1 MKKLTLHAKN
11 FPRLLKAIPGAPQ
24 ELYVLGDSF
33 EDLMT
38 RPCLAVV
45 GSRRAS
51 PYGRRVTDS
60 LVSDLSRQ
68 GMVIVSGLAYG
79 IDSIAHASTLAAG
92 GKTIA
97 VLPGGLDNIYPVSH
111 QKLAEQ
117 ILTSG
122 GALVSEYPPGT
133 SAYKHHFIAR
143 NRIISGLSS
152 AVLITEAAEKSGSLH
167 TANFAL
173 EQGRDVM
180 AVPGSIYNQLSAGT
194 NRLIRTGATPI
205 TCAQD
210 VLDVLGLEQ
219 IALELD
225 DILAGRS
232 PAEQK
237 VLGLLGGGSTDDS
250 TLFEKS
256 RLDVSLFNRT
266 LTGLEIAGIIKRVG
280 ASTWALRV

>member
-24 ELYVLGDSF
+24 ELYVLGDNF
-33 EDLMT
+33 GDLMT

-117 ILTSG
+117 ILKSG

-133 SAYKHHFIAR
+133 SAHKHHFVAR

-180 AVPGSIYNQLSAGT
+180 AVPGSIYNHLSAGT

-219 IALELD
+219 IALKLD
-225 DILAGRS
+225 DLLAGRS

-237 VLGLLGGGSTDDS
+237 VLGLLDGGSTDDS

-256 RLDVSLFNRT
+256 CLDVSLFNRT

>member
-24 ELYVLGDSF
+24 ELYVLGDNF
-33 EDLMT
+33 GDLMT

-117 ILTSG
+117 ILKSG

-133 SAYKHHFIAR
+133 SAHKHHFVAR

-180 AVPGSIYNQLSAGT
+180 AVPGSIYNHLSAGT

-210 VLDVLGLEQ
+210 VLEVLGLEQ
-219 IALELD
+219 IALKLD
-225 DILAGRS
+225 DLLAGRS

-237 VLGLLGGGSTDDS
+237 VLGLLDGGSTDDS

-256 RLDVSLFNRT
+256 CLDVSLFNRT